1 MSDALITLNNIS
13 LSHNGK
19 NVLDDVS
26 FKLHEGEFIT
36 LIGPNGAGKSSL
48 IKVLLGVI
56 KQDSGDIT
64 YTDNIRLGY
73 TPQTFSANP
82 FIPISVKD
90 FLTLNQKLDSEFML
104 KTFELTGI
112 KDLLKSPLKNLSGG
126 ELQKVLLTRALL
138 NKPNVLI
145 LDEPAQNLDVENDV
159 SVFFTFEKE
168 SNFSLTL
175 ARISCGTVASA
186 PIKSE
191 LIDSRVLTTVSS
203 ATRESNPCS
212 GFTSESTVVVNC
224 LLASVVL
231 DSNERD
237 NSRVVDCIRSISA
250 DVEPSW

>member
-26 FKLHEGEFIT
+26 FKLHKGEFVT

-48 IKVLLGVI
+48 IKILLGVI

-64 YTDNIRLGY
+64 YADKVRLGY

-90 FLTLNQKLDSEFML
+90 FLTLNQKIDSEFMF

-112 KDLLKSPLKNLSGG
+112 KDLLQSPLKNLSGG

-145 LDEPAQNLDVENDV
+145 LDEPAQNLDVDGQMQLYKLIQDIHQQQNCAVLMV
-159 SVFFTFEKE
+159 SHDLHRVMKE
-168 SNFSLTL
+168 STQ
-175 ARISCGTVASA
+175 
-186 PIKSE
+186 
-191 LIDSRVLTTVSS
+191 VLCLYHHICCEGLPESILKDEKFNDLFADQINDLM
-203 ATRESNPCS
+203 ATYEHHHNHHH
-212 GFTSESTVVVNC
+212 EH
-224 LLASVVL
+224 
-231 DSNERD
+231 
-237 NSRVVDCIRSISA
+237 
-250 DVEPSW
+250 

>member
-64 YTDNIRLGY
+64 YTDTIRLGY

-126 ELQKVLLTRALL
+126 ELQKVLLTRTLL

-145 LDEPAQNLDVENDV
+145 LDEPAQNLDVDGQMQLYKLIQDIHQQQNCAVLMV
-159 SVFFTFEKE
+159 SHDLHRVMKE
-168 SNFSLTL
+168 STQ
-175 ARISCGTVASA
+175 
-186 PIKSE
+186 
-191 LIDSRVLTTVSS
+191 VLCLYHHICCEGLPESILKDEKFNDLFADQINDLM
-203 ATRESNPCS
+203 ATYEHHHNHHH
-212 GFTSESTVVVNC
+212 EH
-224 LLASVVL
+224 
-231 DSNERD
+231 
-237 NSRVVDCIRSISA
+237 
-250 DVEPSW
+250 

>member
-13 LSHNGK
+13 LNHNGK

-26 FKLHEGEFIT
+26 FKLHKGEFVT

-48 IKVLLGVI
+48 IKILLGII

-64 YTDNIRLGY
+64 YTNNIRLGY

-104 KTFELTGI
+104 QTFELTGI
-112 KDLLKSPLKNLSGG
+112 KELLKLPLKNLSGG

-145 LDEPAQNLDVENDV
+145 LDEPAQNLDIDGQMQLYKLIQDIHQQQNCAVLMV
-159 SVFFTFEKE
+159 SHDLHRVMKE
-168 SNFSLTL
+168 STQ
-175 ARISCGTVASA
+175 
-186 PIKSE
+186 
-191 LIDSRVLTTVSS
+191 VLCLYHHICCEGLPESILKDEKFNDLFADQINDLM
-203 ATRESNPCS
+203 ATYEHHHNHHH
-212 GFTSESTVVVNC
+212 EH
-224 LLASVVL
+224 
-231 DSNERD
+231 
-237 NSRVVDCIRSISA
+237 
-250 DVEPSW
+250 